1 MFQGRHDT
9 TVYLLTVANGGNV
22 IDTARCYGENVT
34 NPPPESEHCIGSWL
48 QSSGIRDKI
57 VLITKGGNPEY
68 KNGEHI
74 RNRITAEDIEADITK
89 SLEALKT
96 DYIDIYF
103 FHKDDPTVEP
113 GAAIE
118 ILNQYV
124 KSGVVKHIGASNWTA
139 ERIKAA
145 NKYAKKHGLAEF
157 EYSEI
162 AFSLKDRV
170 TKGWGEKELAHEM
183 DFEDYQ
189 YYSESGMPV
198 IGFGAQAYGF
208 FYGNDIPGD
217 ASEKNREI
225 CGKEY
230 SVEEIFEKI
239 ICDKRFYE
247 NSGGG
252 ATFSGGECM
261 LQPDF
266 LCEILKNCKDAGIH
280 TSVDTAGHIDWK
292 AFERVLPYTDLFL
305 YDIKAFDSD
314 VHRKYT
320 GVSNKLILEN
330 LKNLFES
337 GANVW
342 IRIPVIPE
350 VNDTIEEMQN
360 IKNFLAPYNPLKI
373 ELLPYHGM
381 GENKYEALGMK
392 TTSFDVP
399 DQKIIAKLKKILKS
413 EEL

>member
-1 MFQGRHDT
+1 MIPKSEIITNNKNLSRLALGTHRFCAATQKTNAEILDM
-9 TVYLLTVANGGNV
+9 YVANGGNV
-22 IDTARCYGENVT
+22 IDTARCYGEDVT
-34 NPPPESEHCIGSWL
+34 NPNHPESEHCIGAWL
-48 QSSGIRDKI
+48 QSSGMRDKI

-89 SLEALKT
+89 NLEALKT

-189 YYSESGMPV
+189 YYSESGIPV

-208 FYGNDIPGD
+208 FYGEDIPGD

-225 CGKEY
+225 FKRLRN
-230 SVEEIFEKI
+230 
-239 ICDKRFYE
+239 ICDQQHINAHQALYGFYFGCDVKTVPLISAKNVSRLKEAIENCNTVLDKQEIEYLLKERF
-247 NSGGG
+247 S
-252 ATFSGGECM
+252 
-261 LQPDF
+261 
-266 LCEILKNCKDAGIH
+266 
-280 TSVDTAGHIDWK
+280 
-292 AFERVLPYTDLFL
+292 
-305 YDIKAFDSD
+305 
-314 VHRKYT
+314 
-320 GVSNKLILEN
+320 
-330 LKNLFES
+330 
-337 GANVW
+337 
-342 IRIPVIPE
+342 
-350 VNDTIEEMQN
+350 
-360 IKNFLAPYNPLKI
+360 
-373 ELLPYHGM
+373 
-381 GENKYEALGMK
+381 
-392 TTSFDVP
+392 
-399 DQKIIAKLKKILKS
+399 
-413 EEL
+413 